1 MPIGPISEVTW
12 SEIVA
17 VQAEA
22 YSEIE
27 PESLEVLKSM
37 WLRSPEC
44 CFVYEKSGRVV
55 GYLLA
60 HSWNSEM
67 PPKLYRPLPIGTE
80 GTILF
85 LHDLA
90 ISSSAAGQGVGKELA
105 EHFINVAHGLG
116 FQQIMLVSIQDSVGF
131 WKKQGFTPVHNQDVG
146 SAYGKSAQLMAYRF
160 AK

>member
-27 PESLEVLKSM
+27 PESLEVLKSK

-44 CFVYEKSGRVV
+44 CFVYKKSGRVV

-67 PPKLYRPLPIGTE
+67 PPKLYRPLPTGTE

-90 ISSSAAGQGVGKELA
+90 ILRSAAGQGVGKELA
-105 EHFINVAHGLG
+105 EHFR
-116 FQQIMLVSIQDSVGF
+116 SEERRVG
-131 WKKQGFTPVHNQDVG
+131 KERR
-146 SAYGKSAQLMAYRF
+146 AR
-160 AK
+160 